1 MRSVKI
7 IGALATAVCAL
18 CVAAVPALA
27 HEFTANAYK
36 KTISPATPVGIKG
49 GSEEVQEFRLA
60 QFTFTCEKTVVRG
73 KVTSE
78 SSETLYNQ
86 VKFSQCVTYLV
97 PEKAREKLP
106 FKVKFKQSFDLEY
119 HANGY
124 VGSGGESESEVDL
137 VNPGPVEAE
146 VMGTKCILSWLPQVI
161 PVKAEKKPLGE
172 YSAAVFSTEEVAAT
186 NLKMFPSGF
195 QKKLVITNEF
205 THLKTEVSEG
215 KCEEFE
221 RTETKTGYY
230 KGSFTEE
237 IPRGNL
243 SFN

>member
-18 CVAAVPALA
+18 FVAAVPALA
-27 HEFTANAYK
+27 HEFTASQYN
-36 KTISPATPVGIKG
+36 KTISPGTPVGLKG
-49 GSEEVQEFRLA
+49 GSEEEQEFRLA
-60 QFTFTCEKTVVRG
+60 QFKFTCEKTVVKG
-73 KVTSE
+73 KVYNA
-78 SSETLYNQ
+78 SSETLYNT
-86 VKFSQCVTYLV
+86 VKFTACKTYLT
-97 PEKAREKLP
+97 PEKSREKLE
-106 FKVKFKQSFDLEY
+106 FKVKFKQPFDFEY

-137 VNPGPVEAE
+137 VNPGPVEAM
-146 VMGTKCILSWLPQVI
+146 VVGTKCVLSWLPQVI
-161 PVKAEKKPLGE
+161 PVRAEKKPEGE
-172 YSAAVFSTEEVAAT
+172 YSAATFSNEEVANT

-195 QKKLVITNEF
+195 QTKLVITNEF
-205 THLKTEVSEG
+205 THLKTEVGEG

-221 RTETKTGYY
+221 KTETKLGYY

-243 SFN
+243 GFN